1 MPTIAKVKHLA
12 ANSGR
17 NLALL
22 GHSLSFKD
30 EPEDNGDAFLLWE
43 GRIPEGDGVPQHS
56 EHNHEAFYVLE
67 GILEIEAD
75 GVRHRLRPGDFL
87 CIQPGV
93 LHSLHN
99 PGPGWLRSLM
109 IVSPGSQHVRF
120 FTALGQPL
128 VDPANPPPP
137 PGPPDFERFASV
149 ARENGIDFAPPP
161 GHREPQRQRNPT

>member
-1 MPTIAKVKHLA
+1 MSEAITTKVKYLA

-17 NLALL
+17 NLAML

-43 GRIPEGDGVPQHS
+43 GRIPEGDGVPPHS

-67 GILEIEAD
+67 GILEIEAE
-75 GVRHRLRPGDFL
+75 GKRHRLGPGDFL
-87 CIQPGV
+87 SIQPGTV
-93 LHSLHN
+93 HSLHN

-120 FTALGQPL
+120 FTTLGQPIDDL
-128 VDPANPPPP
+128 TK
-137 PGPPDFERFASV
+137 PGQPTQPPDFGRFAAV
-149 ARENGIDFAPPP
+149 ARENGIDFVPPAD
-161 GHREPQRQRNPT
+161 H

>member
-1 MPTIAKVKHLA
+1 MSGTITTKVKYLA

-22 GHSLSFKD
+22 GHSVSFKD

-43 GRIPEGDGVPQHS
+43 GRIRAGDGVPIHS

-67 GILEIEAD
+67 GMLEIEAE
-75 GVRHRLRPGDFL
+75 GLRHRLRPGDFL

-109 IVSPGSQHVRF
+109 IVSPGSQHFRF
-120 FTALGQPL
+120 FTTLGQSIE
-128 VDPANPPPP
+128 DPSNPPQPSE
-137 PGPPDFERFASV
+137 PPDFGRFTSV
-149 ARENGIDFAPPP
+149 ARESGIDFALPP
-161 GHREPQRQRNPT
+161 GH

>member
-1 MPTIAKVKHLA
+1 MSGTITTKVKYLA
-12 ANSGR
+12 ADSGR

-43 GRIPEGDGVPQHS
+43 GRIRAGDGVPIHS

-67 GILEIEAD
+67 GILEIEAE
-75 GVRHRLRPGDFL
+75 GLRHRLRPGDFL

-120 FTALGQPL
+120 FTTLGQPIE
-128 VDPANPPPP
+128 DPANPPQPS
-137 PGPPDFERFASV
+137 GPPDFGRFASV
-149 ARENGIDFAPPP
+149 ARENGIDFALPP
-161 GHREPQRQRNPT
+161 GH